1 LGNGLSATISAEQRR
16 STQICNILDGVFV
29 SGGSGAGACNP
40 VGDVANPITANAAPL
55 GYGGLQSP
63 DIVGNI
69 RLDQTWG
76 SAQIMGAAHEVN
88 APYFGATGIP
98 ATGHPG
104 DEWGW
109 VAGAGLRLNFPM
121 IAQGDYFQ
129 TQVNYT
135 QGGLRYLNQ
144 ANNGPTLSVVGG
156 PWGNDGTAGYG
167 LMTDCVYGA
176 TAVLPLHGATGCNLT
191 TGWEVNAGYEHY
203 WTPQFH
209 ESFVFGYE
217 NIRYDT
223 QANDML
229 CAQEGFGHG
238 TGANALAN
246 PGCNNDW
253 AIWTGATRLQ
263 YDVTKSLYLGVEFLY
278 QRYQSFTSGTGTL
291 GTVLAGEFGA
301 PSGTTALTP
310 LNNQSNLAITA
321 RIHKDFLP

>member
-1 LGNGLSATISAEQRR
+1 
-16 STQICNILDGVFV
+16 
-29 SGGSGAGACNP
+29 
-40 VGDVANPITANAAPL
+40 
-55 GYGGLQSP
+55 
-63 DIVGNI
+63 
-69 RLDQTWG
+69 
-76 SAQIMGAAHEVN
+76 
-88 APYFGATGIP
+88 
-98 ATGHPG
+98 
-104 DEWGW
+104 
-109 VAGAGLRLNFPM
+109 
-121 IAQGDYFQ
+121 
-129 TQVNYT
+129 
-135 QGGLRYLNQ
+135 
-144 ANNGPTLSVVGG
+144 
-156 PWGNDGTAGYG
+156 
-167 LMTDCVYGA
+167 
-176 TAVLPLHGATGCNLT
+176 VLPLTAATGCNLT

-217 NIRYDT
+217 NIRYNT

-238 TGANALAN
+238 TGGNALAN